1 MGVGRSGVG
10 QSNRGHK
17 TNVSRSRQG
26 RKIIAHVFAEF
37 NRGTGRS
44 PPGLLFFHRERGR
57 AGRILSKKIC
67 SIGHFLKKGLRR
79 IEKSQNFP
87 QKRKNLPEG
96 GEVMGFLSVLLPR
109 HFFLIWRHDK
119 KEGRCGVD

>member
-1 MGVGRSGVG
+1 MGAGRSGVG

-26 RKIIAHVFAEF
+26 RKIIALVLQNSILEQAAL
-37 NRGTGRS
+37 RQAR
-44 PPGLLFFHRERGR
+44 LFFHRERGR

-67 SIGHFLKKGLRR
+67 SIGHFLEKGLRR
-79 IEKSQNFP
+79 DEKSQNFP

-96 GEVMGFLSVLLPR
+96 GEVMGFLSFLLPR

-119 KEGRCGVD
+119 KEGR